1 LFLGMPPHFLEA
13 WLALRVPDSRSKRGA
28 DISSQGRA
36 PAGVEGMAM
45 NQVRVGL
52 LVAAA
57 IFAVPLGAAAQP
69 AKSDPAKAGDKP
81 AGEKAAGD
89 KAAGDQPT
97 GDQPTG
103 DQPTGDTGTG
113 GDDGGGLADIC
124 KIDPKQCGTVDLKT
138 AAARPLNPKMYAMQQ
153 RYILH
158 QRRFELN
165 PYFGLT
171 MNDQFVAHPAIGL
184 SVAYYITNWMG
195 VGISGHYYLNSPSD
209 FNFQTSRAA
218 RVGEPITEYQW
229 NANANFIGVPAY
241 GKFAGFGDFIF
252 HYDFFLQGGIGATS
266 TRPIAVVDPDNRTFD
281 FTPRIT
287 FNVGGGLRIFFNR
300 WLALTLQ
307 VQDYIFPEELENPL
321 IAKGVD
327 AQNKPKAQ
335 LASTWTSP
343 DSSITNNVQAQIGL
357 SFYLPP
363 GVKYAKP
370 K

>member
-1 LFLGMPPHFLEA
+1 
-13 WLALRVPDSRSKRGA
+13 
-28 DISSQGRA
+28 
-36 PAGVEGMAM
+36 MAM

-57 IFAVPLGAAAQP
+57 LVAVPVGAAAQP
-69 AKSDPAKAGDKP
+69 SQPAKGGDDNAGQTG
-81 AGEKAAGD
+81 AGQTGD
-89 KAAGDQPT
+89 QTAGDQT
-97 GDQPTG
+97 GGDQTGG
-103 DQPTGDTGTG
+103 DQTGGDTGGETG
-113 GDDGGGLADIC
+113 GDEGGGLADIC
-124 KIDPKQCGTVDLKT
+124 KIDPKQCGTVDLKK

-165 PYFGLT
+165 PYFALT
-171 MNDQFVAHPAIGL
+171 MNDQFVSHPGIGL

-195 VGISGHYYLNSPSD
+195 VGLSGHYYFNSPSD

-307 VQDYIFPEELENPL
+307 VQDYIFPEELENPA
-321 IAKGVD
+321 IAVGIDKNG
-327 AQNKPKAQ
+327 KPNAQ
-335 LASTWTSP
+335 LDSTWTSP
-343 DSSITNNVQAQIGL
+343 DTSITNNVQAQIGL

-363 GVKYAKP
+363 GVKYSKP